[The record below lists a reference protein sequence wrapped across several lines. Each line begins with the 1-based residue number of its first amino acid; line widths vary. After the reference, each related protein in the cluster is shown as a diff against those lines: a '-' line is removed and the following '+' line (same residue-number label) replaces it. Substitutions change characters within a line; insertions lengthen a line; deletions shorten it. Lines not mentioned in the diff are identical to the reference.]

1 MSAHQTITTTTTVTR
16 TRKKKR
22 KPIAKAY
29 KAQVAKARKPKGKKR
44 CPTCGRPL

>member
-1 MSAHQTITTTTTVTR
+1 MSAKQTITTTTVTR

-29 KAQVAKARKPKGKKR
+29 KSQVAKARKSGGKKR